1 MDSEAYISFVVR
13 LWRDPAGDPARG
25 RWQGE
30 VEHIQSGVRWN
41 FSTLHDL
48 LAFLNQAAAA
58 PRLMPQSDAD
68 ELFTS

>member
-13 LWRDPAGDPARG
+13 LWPDPAGDQPRS

-48 LAFLNQAAAA
+48 LAFLNQAADA